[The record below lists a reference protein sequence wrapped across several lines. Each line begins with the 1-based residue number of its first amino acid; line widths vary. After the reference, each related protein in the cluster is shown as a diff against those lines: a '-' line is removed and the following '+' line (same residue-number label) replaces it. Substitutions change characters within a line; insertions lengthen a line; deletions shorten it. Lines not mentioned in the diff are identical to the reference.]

1 MYNPNRE
8 DAELNYC
15 ESDEYGNNRRVVKRP
30 SDLQFKE
37 NNRRDE
43 GEDML
48 LNQIDEFRAKAQKIQ
63 FLIRSKEKKVKDLET
78 LLREKEIKNI
88 ELQNILSKRHR
99 EADSVMGDLN
109 DKFDKLIDA
118 VNLHMLDIK
127 KNISN
132 DISGEDKNSLKQ
144 NILSKRHREADS
156 VMGDLN
162 DKFDKLIDAVNLHML
177 DIKKNISNDISGED
191 KNSLKQTKAI
201 QYTLSSMNDEINGL
215 KKDISDKV
223 HTENVKLYR
232 NIEDSLKSNDYSDRV
247 LANYRMIRTLKKSMS
262 VIILLSVFN
271 FFGIAI
277 LILLRF
283 GLI

>member
-88 ELQNILSKRHR
+88 ELK
-99 EADSVMGDLN
+99 
-109 DKFDKLIDA
+109 
-118 VNLHMLDIK
+118 
-127 KNISN
+127 
-132 DISGEDKNSLKQ
+132 